1 VERPTRSWRGHEA
14 RRGRERPLAAAIA
27 DRRLI
32 VCCGSGGVGKTTVSA
47 ALALGLAMRG
57 ERVVVVTIDPAR
69 RLASALAM
77 DDLHDEA
84 RRVPDE
90 RAERAGLVIRGEL
103 WALQLDAK
111 ATFDR
116 LVARHAPSPEA
127 RERILGNRIY
137 RHLASAVAGS
147 QEYMAVE
154 RLHELVEE
162 GRFDRI
168 VLDTPPARNA
178 LEFLDAPERM
188 IRFIEGRALR
198 LLMVPAGRAGGFGR
212 RALQAGG
219 TMVLSVL
226 ERLTGAELLR
236 DVSDFLLAFDGMY
249 AGFRDRAA
257 AVRALLR
264 SGEASFVV
272 VSGPQLEPTREAVAL
287 WRRLRHD
294 GFPLGGIVVNRVH
307 DLPRE
312 GAVSAEAVAPA
323 LEAAGAGAPAD
334 LAARVAATLEEARLV
349 AMRNLD
355 AVEGL
360 RRALGGPPITQVP
373 AFVHHPVDLEGL
385 ARVQAELL
393 H

>member
-1 VERPTRSWRGHEA
+1 M
-14 RRGRERPLAAAIA
+14 RRRRQPLAAAIA

-47 ALALGLAMRG
+47 ALALGLAARG
-57 ERVVVVTIDPAR
+57 ARTAVVTIDPAR

-77 DDLHDEA
+77 EDLSDEA
-84 RRVPDE
+84 RQVPPE
-90 RAERAGLVIRGEL
+90 RAARAGLVMRGEL
-103 WALQLDAK
+103 WALQLDPK

-116 LVARHAPSPEA
+116 LVARHAPTPEA
-127 RERILGNRIY
+127 RERILANRIY
-137 RHLASAVAGS
+137 RHLSSAVAGS

-154 RLHELVEE
+154 RLHELVED

-198 LLMVPAGRAGGFGR
+198 LLMGPAGRGGRLGR

-219 TMVLSVL
+219 SMVLHLL

-257 AVRALLR
+257 TVRRLLR
-264 SGEASFVV
+264 SSEASFLI
-272 VSGPQLEPTREAVAL
+272 VSGPQIEPTHEALAL
-287 WRRLRHD
+287 WKRLRHD
-294 GFPLGGIVVNRVH
+294 GFPIGGVVVNRVH
-307 DLPRE
+307 ALPRE
-312 GAVSAEAVAPA
+312 GPVSPTAIAPA
-323 LEAAGAGAPAD
+323 LAAVGAGAPDD
-334 LAARVAATLEEARLV
+334 LAARVAATLEEERLV
-349 AMRNLD
+349 ALRDLD
-355 AVEGL
+355 VVEGL
-360 RRALGGPPITQVP
+360 SRALDGPPLTQVP
-373 AFVHHPVDLEGL
+373 EFLHHPVDLEGL
-385 ARVQAELL
+385 ARVSAELL

>member
-1 VERPTRSWRGHEA
+1 VERPARHWRGG
-14 RRGRERPLAAAIA
+14 GRSREQPLAAALA
-27 DRRLI
+27 GRSLI

-69 RLASALAM
+69 RLAGALAM

-84 RRVPDE
+84 RRVPNE
-90 RAERAGLVIRGEL
+90 RAARAGLVMKGEL

-127 RERILGNRIY
+127 RDRILANRIY
-137 RHLASAVAGS
+137 GHLASAVAGS

-198 LLMVPAGRAGGFGR
+198 LLMGPSRPGGFGR

-219 TMVLSVL
+219 TMVLSIL
-226 ERLTGAELLR
+226 ERLTGAQLLR

-257 AVRALLR
+257 HVRGLLR
-264 SGEASFVV
+264 SREASFLV

-287 WRRLRHD
+287 WRRLKHD

-307 DLPRE
+307 ALPRE
-312 GAVSAEAVAPA
+312 GPVSGAAIAPA
-323 LEAAGAGAPAD
+323 LAAAGAGAGAAED
-334 LAARVAATLEEARLV
+334 LAARTAATLEEARLV
-349 AMRNLD
+349 ALRNLD
-355 AVEGL
+355 VVEGL
-360 RRALGGPPITQVP
+360 RRALGGPPITLVP